1 VKGAVRTETN
11 AKWYVDI
18 EVNRPFRWS
27 GGLYAPCVLKGKI
40 TPGFLPHEPCDKGI
54 YQHDTMLPEVAI
66 EIENKADEDTEDDT
80 GGDGEIEA
88 HAWFGYP
95 DVTREPA

>member
-1 VKGAVRTETN
+1 
-11 AKWYVDI
+11 
-18 EVNRPFRWS
+18 
-27 GGLYAPCVLKGKI
+27 
-40 TPGFLPHEPCDKGI
+40 
-54 YQHDTMLPEVAI
+54 MLPEVAI